1 MDCRCVCLGYLS
13 LHHKI
18 QKMVP
23 QIREMALYKFVCM
36 HLSIKE
42 EVDKGCSRF
51 CVTVSTVTRTAGILI
66 HSWLKVLAVK
76 FEPAIWPTL
85 VVCWL
90 NWL

>member
-1 MDCRCVCLGYLS
+1 MDCRQVCLCYLS

-23 QIREMALYKFVCM
+23 QIREMALNNFVCM
-36 HLSIKE
+36 HLSIME
-42 EVDKGCSRF
+42 EVDKGC
-51 CVTVSTVTRTAGILI
+51 CKCCITVGTVTRTVGILI
-66 HSWLKVLAVK
+66 HSRLKVLAVK

-90 NWL
+90 NCL